1 MIPEYV
7 REIQKLW
14 EESFKTQIKMFENMI
29 AAMNNLIRLNIMQ
42 DDIAVFR
49 VKIQSGGRISIP
61 EAERSALGLKDGDIV
76 KVIICLLYTSPS
88 PRDRG

>member
-76 KVIICLLYTSPS
+76 KVIIIKEGGERS
-88 PRDRG
+88 GV